1 MSITKEPAKK
11 NPSSQNAPKAES
23 HARDQRPDQK
33 AQNRNPSNPQQP
45 NRNPSNP
52 QQKEKSSWK

>member
-11 NPSSQNAPKAES
+11 NPSSQPSAKV
-23 HARDQRPDQK
+23 DQRATHAKDQHAK
-33 AQNRNPSNPQQP
+33 PEQNKFAQQNKNPS
-45 NRNPSNP
+45 SP